1 VLHPRLQHLQRRLK
15 FGVLLLAHEALALTL
30 RTSRWP
36 RTIASISAAINRSGG
51 LLQSPLGTG

>member
-1 VLHPRLQHLQRRLK
+1 VR
-15 FGVLLLAHEALALTL
+15 LLAHEASALTL